1 MKGWKSLIQKLLLFC
16 LLSFRLSGQAP
27 LSSTSRIPVF
37 SSTFS
42 EYCPLIAPAG
52 DAIFFSRSGHPA
64 NFGFDDLGDIWE
76 SDLNYN
82 GQWRNAVNLGPP
94 VNTELEDQVFSVSL
108 NGNRLF
114 LLQKNQQG
122 KIEIAL
128 TERNGRSWR
137 YPQTMFIENL
147 DSLAEIRHAF
157 VSTDENWLFVCLY
170 HPDDGWGKTDIY
182 VAQRKDYL
190 NWGTL
195 KNLGSLINSEGD
207 ESTVF
212 LAPDES
218 TLYFSSNGRKD
229 GFGGQDIFMSRR
241 GDDGWEKWSTPI
253 NLGSSINTPAD
264 EQFFS
269 TDVAGERGIFSSQME
284 GSSSRI
290 FQNAIPELFRPL
302 PVILLEGVVREK
314 NTGLPMAAQLHV
326 YNLHTR
332 RAEKKERIIPVGR
345 DGKYKIVFSPSVAVG
360 LYATQDSFFSAS
372 YTFNPGNIVLE
383 TEDRTSEE
391 LKALQEKDPNY
402 QIREKEIESLQLN
415 IDDLDKN
422 IDFIGKDFESILE
435 NIQNKKNQILSNQSK
450 EDVTQDFD
458 QEILG
463 LKRHYDAT
471 FAQEALE
478 FHGSAKNTASPNIGE
493 IPDFKGFYKKIKN
506 QTRQELLTPT
516 LIKFSKELRPEAFR
530 AFKEKQFTAKELSM
544 LDPRLIKALGELEVH
559 PLDDSPEIFIDRF
572 IRQKYQD
579 WEEPFARKLNELIKS
594 KVEKELIKTFRPSMD
609 AYLRKQIELDYKKI
623 EQVFAS
629 NNLQAKLEE
638 QKNIEKQLR
647 RIVNSTVTLNAK
659 ADQDTLFVVGKSD
672 QVLDIELNSLSR
684 RGPILL
690 ENIYFESNTAV
701 IDSNSFQELDR
712 LAQYLKDNPRIGVE
726 INVFTHNNLT
736 YEFAS
741 AITSE
746 RGQVIAEQMISRGL
760 EPLRIHYRGLGKVN
774 PLNKNDSVQARCKNQ
789 RVEVIFFDLKDN

>member
-1 MKGWKSLIQKLLLFC
+1 MKNWKDIIQKLLLFC
-16 LLSFRLSGQAP
+16 LLSIRVSGQFTP
-27 LSSTSRIPVF
+27 SISTRIPVF
-37 SSTFS
+37 SSTYS
-42 EYCPLIAPAG
+42 EFAPLITPAG

-64 NFGFDDLGDIWE
+64 NFGFDDLSDIWE
-76 SDLNYN
+76 SYLNDD
-82 GQWRNAVNLGPP
+82 GQWRNALNLGPP
-94 VNTELEDQVFSVSL
+94 VNTELDNQIFSVSL
-108 NGNRLF
+108 DGNRLF
-114 LLQKNQQG
+114 LLQKNQEG
-122 KIEIAL
+122 KTEIAL
-128 TERNGRSWR
+128 SERIGRSWQS
-137 YPQTMFIENL
+137 PQTMSIQNL

-157 VSTDENWLFVCLY
+157 VSTDETSLFVCIY

-182 VAQRKDYL
+182 VAQRKANL
-190 NWGTL
+190 QWGDL
-195 KNLGSLINSEGD
+195 KNLGSQINSEGD

-212 LAPDES
+212 LALDES
-218 TLYFSSNGRKD
+218 TLYFSSNGRSD

-253 NLGSSINTPAD
+253 NLGAAINTAAD

-269 TDVAGERGIFSSQME
+269 TDVAGARGIFSSQME
-284 GSSSRI
+284 EGESRI
-290 FQNAIPELFRPL
+290 FQNSIPELYRPL

-314 NTGLPMAAQLHV
+314 NTRLPMAAKLHV

-332 RAEKKERIIPVGR
+332 GVEKKERIIPVGR
-345 DGKYKIVFSPSVAVG
+345 DGRYKMVFSPSVAVG

-372 YTFNPGNIVLE
+372 YTFNPGNVVLE

-415 IDDLDKN
+415 IDELDKN
-422 IDFIGKDFESILE
+422 IDFIGKDFASLLDNIL
-435 NIQNKKNQILSNQSK
+435 NKKNQILSNQNK
-450 EDVTQDFD
+450 EEVSQDFD

-463 LKRHYDAT
+463 LKKQYDAT

-478 FHGSAKNTASPNIGE
+478 FHGSSKNTVPTNLGE
-493 IPDFKGFYKKIKN
+493 SADFKGFYKKVKN

-516 LIKFSKELRPEAFR
+516 LLKLSKELRSEAFR
-530 AFKEKQFTAKELSM
+530 SFKEKYFTAKELST
-544 LDPRLIKALGELEVH
+544 LDPWMTKALGELEDH
-559 PLDDSPEIFIDRF
+559 PLNSSPEIFIDRF
-572 IRQKYQD
+572 VRQKYQD

-594 KVEKELIKTFRPSMD
+594 KVEKELIKTFRALMD
-609 AYLRKQIELDYKKI
+609 AYLKKQMELDYNKI
-623 EQVFAS
+623 ERVFAS
-629 NNLQAKLEE
+629 NNLQVKLEE

-647 RIVNSTVTLNAK
+647 RTVNNVVTPNSK
-659 ADQDTLFVVGKSD
+659 PDQDTLFVVGKSD
-672 QVLDIELNSLSR
+672 QVLDIELSSLSR

-690 ENIYFESNTAV
+690 ENIYFEANTAV
-701 IDSNSFQELDR
+701 IDSNSFQEIDR
-712 LAQYLKDNPRIGVE
+712 LVRYLKENPRIGIE

-746 RGQVIAEQMISRGL
+746 RGQVLAELLINRGL
-760 EPLRIHYRGLGKVN
+760 DPLRIHYRGLGKIN